1 MSKFK
6 IRRDCNTCI
15 SNYVGFA
22 IPLLFKWRGEDPVRS
37 YEIIPN
43 NKKRK
48 SMPEMTYRH
57 NIFMVKRGNAMP
69 RSNRMYKKW

>member
-1 MSKFK
+1 MW
-6 IRRDCNTCI
+6 
-15 SNYVGFA
+15 V
-22 IPLLFKWRGEDPVRS
+22 PLFPYSLNGEGEDPVRS

>member
-1 MSKFK
+1 MW
-6 IRRDCNTCI
+6 
-15 SNYVGFA
+15 V
-22 IPLLFKWRGEDPVRS
+22 PLFPYSLNGEGEDPVRS

-57 NIFMVKRGNAMP
+57 NIFMVKRGNAMSP
-69 RSNRMYKKW
+69 K